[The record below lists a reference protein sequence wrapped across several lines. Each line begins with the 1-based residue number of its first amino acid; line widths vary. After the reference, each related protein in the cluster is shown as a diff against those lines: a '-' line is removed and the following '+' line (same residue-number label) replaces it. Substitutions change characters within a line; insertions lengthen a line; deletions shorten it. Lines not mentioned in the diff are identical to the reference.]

1 MRKLLVSC
9 FTAIVILTENN
20 ITVPNLAFDLN
31 ISTQNVRSLNISTK
45 NIITDQKI
53 LAVVGLCSDIIF
65 LSDLRLNS
73 LKQSVACKDITKRFQ
88 LLGYKFIHNSPHSN
102 RGVGILIKKKAMEK
116 IHILNTVRDLEGN
129 HILIDIDYKS
139 TRYTLGSVYGANT
152 NDGIDMYNVL
162 RNDIL
167 QLKNTKI
174 ILGGDWNCV
183 WDRSAVEVN
192 LDVINMVNVPSL
204 QRSNKVH
211 EMCTVLNLTD
221 PYRIFYPNNRE
232 FTFTPNGVN
241 QYNRSRLD
249 FFLVSKELT
258 DLVLDVTIPHCLN
271 SAVFDHKSVT
281 ILFSKPVNNFSF
293 FQTQLYSQR
302 KKWQVKK

>member
-1 MRKLLVSC
+1 MHVDDNN
-9 FTAIVILTENN
+9 VLTENN

-73 LKQSVACKDITKRFQ
+73 LKQSVACKDITKCFQ

-102 RGVGILIKKKAMEK
+102 RGVGILIKKQAMEK

-183 WDRSAVEVN
+183 WDRSAVDVN

-221 PYRIFYPNNRE
+221 PYRIF
-232 FTFTPNGVN
+232 
-241 QYNRSRLD
+241 
-249 FFLVSKELT
+249 
-258 DLVLDVTIPHCLN
+258 
-271 SAVFDHKSVT
+271 
-281 ILFSKPVNNFSF
+281 
-293 FQTQLYSQR
+293 
-302 KKWQVKK
+302 